1 MEMQTNYRV
10 FRGSNAANDSA
21 GFRIGQRYLLRCTRR
36 DDGQL
41 LVKLAYTQPGVEPVV
56 VSEEPF
62 KEWFG
67 PMA

>member
-1 MEMQTNYRV
+1 MQTKYRV
-10 FRGSNAANDSA
+10 FRGSNATPDSA
-21 GFRIGQRYLLRCTRR
+21 GFRTGQRYLLRCTRR

-41 LVKLAYTQPGVEPVV
+41 LVKPEYAQPGVEPVV
-56 VSEEPF
+56 VSEEQF